1 MKNKGLAAVLLAVSI
16 ASAGQNVY
24 AAELPYETPEEI
36 AEEEYWD
43 SLELLALCVEAEA
56 GNQALEGKRL
66 VAAVVLNRV
75 EDPDWPDDIT
85 AVITQKHQFTSWE
98 NGAIERVWAAADSS
112 YLAVKL
118 ELEHRSRKDIYYFT
132 AGGYGRYGIPLFQ
145 CGDHYFSGK

>member
-1 MKNKGLAAVLLAVSI
+1 MLAVSI
-16 ASAGQNVY
+16 MSAGQNVY
-24 AAELPYETPEEI
+24 AAELPCETPEEI

-85 AVITQKHQFTSWE
+85 AVITQ
-98 NGAIERVWAAADSS
+98 
-112 YLAVKL
+112 
-118 ELEHRSRKDIYYFT
+118 
-132 AGGYGRYGIPLFQ
+132 
-145 CGDHYFSGK
+145 